1 MRLKLGRVFRRA
13 EPDFIRLA
21 KSGRITVGKHTYG
34 NPSIRIFEH
43 DSTRLTVGSYT
54 SIAHDVQF
62 LLGGNHPTDRITTFP
77 LRIRLGLNGAGEDG
91 YPSSRGDI
99 FIGSDVWIGART
111 TVLGG
116 VRIGDGAVVGAGSL
130 VSRDIPPYSICVGQ
144 PAKPVRSRIP
154 EEFIGPMLEIKW
166 WEWDDATV
174 QDSVAE
180 LSGSDLEAFVARHS
194 PNPNRESRPA
204 S

>member
-1 MRLKLGRVFRRA
+1 MRQKIARLFRRT
-13 EPDFIRLA
+13 ESDFIRLA
-21 KSGRITVGKHTYG
+21 KAGRITVGKHSYG

-43 DSTRLTVGSYT
+43 DQTRLTVGSYT

-62 LLGGNHPTDRITTFP
+62 LLGGNHPTERITTFP
-77 LRIRLGLNGAGEDG
+77 LRIRLGLDGAGEDG

-99 FIGSDVWIGART
+99 VVGSDVWIGART
-111 TVLGG
+111 TVLSG
-116 VRIGDGAVVGAGSL
+116 VTIGDGAVVGAGSL

-144 PAKPVRSRIP
+144 PAKPVGSRIP

-166 WEWDDATV
+166 WEWDDLTV
-174 QDSVAE
+174 EDSVAE
-180 LSGSDLEAFVARHS
+180 LSGSDLGAFVARHS
-194 PNPNRESRPA
+194 RNPRLESRPA